1 MANLIDV
8 AKYILDTY
16 KSTTGI
22 KLHKLL
28 YYCQLNHYLTHNK
41 PLITDDTDFT
51 LKDNGI
57 ICNSLYNKISELV
70 SGNPN
75 RLSNDEILSI
85 NATLNKYAKYTIHEL
100 TDLNKREIPIG
111 TPISF
116 PAIIDLY
123 VSSSTTTNHSTN

>member
-41 PLITDDTDFT
+41 SLMNDTEFV

-57 ICNSLYNKISELV
+57 ICITLYNKISDLV
-70 SGNPN
+70 SGNAN

-85 NATLNKYAKYTIHEL
+85 NATLNKYAKCTIHEL
-100 TDLNKREIPIG
+100 TDLNKREIPAG

-116 PAIIDLY
+116 PVILDLY
-123 VSSSTTTNHSTN
+123 VSSSTTTDHSTN

>member
-16 KSTTGI
+16 KNTTGI

-28 YYCQLNHYLTHNK
+28 YYCQLHHYMKHDKTLM
-41 PLITDDTDFT
+41 DDTEFV

-57 ICNSLYNKISELV
+57 ICITLYNKISDLV
-70 SGNPN
+70 SGNAN
-75 RLSNDEILSI
+75 RLSREEMFSI
-85 NATLNKYAKYTIHEL
+85 NDTLSKYAKYTIHEL
-100 TDLNKREIPIG
+100 TDLNKREIPTN

-116 PAIIDLY
+116 PAILDLY
-123 VSSSTTTNHSTN
+123 VTSSIATDHPTN